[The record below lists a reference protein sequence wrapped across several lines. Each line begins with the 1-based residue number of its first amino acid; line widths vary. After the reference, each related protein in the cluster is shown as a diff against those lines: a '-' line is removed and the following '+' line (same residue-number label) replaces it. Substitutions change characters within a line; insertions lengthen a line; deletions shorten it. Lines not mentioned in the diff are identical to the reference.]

1 MKKLGFGLM
10 RLPKINGEIDIEQVK
25 SMADD
30 FLSNGFTYFDTAYV
44 YENSEVAFKEAVV
57 KRYNRSDYYIADKLT
72 AWKLKEGFDKEEI
85 FKESL
90 DRLGIEYIDYYLLHA
105 VQEANIEIYNEN
117 DCWNFCQEL
126 KKKGL
131 IKHFGFSFHGSP
143 ALLEN
148 ILANHSE
155 VEFVQLQIN
164 YLDWDN
170 AIIASRHNYE
180 ICRRYHKNIIV
191 MEPVKGG
198 ILANFDD
205 DIAKLFEQYHQT
217 SSFSSLALR
226 YAGSLDGVIMVLS
239 GMSNKEQVED
249 NINTFKDFVKLG
261 DEEYELISK
270 IKTKLI
276 KKSSIG
282 CTNCKYCVSECQKNI
297 LIPEIFKIYNQALIM
312 GINNKYKEMYKN
324 LINTTKSGQAN
335 TCIKC
340 HRCEKVCPQRLKI
353 TDELAKASNYLDR

>member
-57 KRYNRSDYYIADKLT
+57 KRYNRSDYYIADKLP

-105 VQEANIEIYNEN
+105 VQEANIGIYNEN

-148 ILANHSE
+148 ILANHPE
-155 VEFVQLQIN
+155 VKFVQLQIN

-217 SSFSSLALR
+217 NSFSSLALR
-226 YAGSLDGVIMVLS
+226 YIQYRYRRAERNRD
-239 GMSNKEQVED
+239 
-249 NINTFKDFVKLG
+249 
-261 DEEYELISK
+261 
-270 IKTKLI
+270 
-276 KKSSIG
+276 
-282 CTNCKYCVSECQKNI
+282 
-297 LIPEIFKIYNQALIM
+297 
-312 GINNKYKEMYKN
+312 
-324 LINTTKSGQAN
+324 
-335 TCIKC
+335 
-340 HRCEKVCPQRLKI
+340 
-353 TDELAKASNYLDR
+353 